1 VRPLRRACNVTRAAW
16 RSVCSGME
24 RLGDL
29 PFCIR
34 DHAPGKGGDFFGAES
49 RLDRQEEKHPI
60 TPGVAC
66 RFQLQNNPICYR
78 LRQVSSPCR
87 PAGTQERIGRINGIF
102 APPRCERALWSR
114 PAPPADGHASP
125 RAILCR
131 PARRGLPRPACCGS
145 ETAPGQPATPACNHM
160 PGVVYAFYAP
170 LPQADRGLRQPHAL
184 S

>member
-1 VRPLRRACNVTRAAW
+1 
-16 RSVCSGME
+16 VCSGME

-114 PAPPADGHASP
+114 PAPPAGGHASP

-184 S
+184 SQRH

>member
-1 VRPLRRACNVTRAAW
+1 MGSPSTGLPALVERRIENRV
-16 RSVCSGME
+16 
-24 RLGDL
+24 
-29 PFCIR
+29 
-34 DHAPGKGGDFFGAES
+34 
-49 RLDRQEEKHPI
+49 
-60 TPGVAC
+60 PGVYAC
-66 RFQLQNNPICYR
+66 TDRRSLETMGPNATGSHQTDRGDVTQ
-78 LRQVSSPCR
+78 R
-87 PAGTQERIGRINGIF
+87 PKNGREKKYSRGLDNSGNIEGTLKGIF

-114 PAPPADGHASP
+114 PAPPAGGHASP